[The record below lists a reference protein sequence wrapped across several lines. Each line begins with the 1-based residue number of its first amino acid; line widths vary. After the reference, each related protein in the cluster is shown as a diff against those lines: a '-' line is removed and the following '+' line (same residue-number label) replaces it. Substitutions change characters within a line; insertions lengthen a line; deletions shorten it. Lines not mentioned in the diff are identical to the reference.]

1 VVRVHPDPPKA
12 GRQETGRIGNVHC
25 PAVPG
30 SVICLKWC
38 VGAGAIAQLGEHL
51 LCKQGVGGSIPPGST
66 SWPRA
71 RTEEKPSHPRGSAS
85 GVANRI
91 TRFRVQRKRL
101 FNNAG
106 SCPRLGTGA
115 SLFQLRTVLEN
126 EHGKVYCI
134 RDVNESCSPK
144 SLGVIWSSD

>member
-1 VVRVHPDPPKA
+1 MS
-12 GRQETGRIGNVHC
+12 E
-25 PAVPG
+25 
-30 SVICLKWC
+30 WC

-66 SWPRA
+66 SWRQNRA
-71 RTEEKPSHPRGSAS
+71 TRTAEAS
-85 GVANRI
+85 GVANRS

-144 SLGVIWSSD
+144 IAWGYMVKRLSAYGGCLGGKRR